1 MGKVLMEITMSLD
14 GYVAGP
20 DVSPNEPMGR
30 GGEDLHEWMFA
41 GKSAADIEAFQ
52 TTLFSGVGAVIIG
65 RRMVD
70 LGIGPWGE
78 EPPYHAPCFVVTHR
92 PAETIVKNGGTSYIF
107 VTEGIEAAMAQ
118 AKATSGEQDVMVNG
132 GGDIDRQYLNAGV
145 QRAGEGPPG
154 NLRPLPHRPDDEHLR
169 PRHAAHPGRRL
180 WAFLQALYA
189 GIRGQRHATMLREQ
203 GIPRHLQDFH

>member
-30 GGEDLHEWMFA
+30 GGEALHEWMFA
-41 GKSAADIEAFQ
+41 GKSAADIEALQ
-52 TTLFSGVGAVIIG
+52 TNLFGGVGAVIMG

-70 LGIGPWGE
+70 LGIRPWGE

-92 PAETIVKNGGTSYIF
+92 PAETIVKKGGTSYIF

-118 AKATSGEQDVMVNG
+118 AKAAAGEQDVMVNG
-132 GGDIDRQYLNAGV
+132 GADVDRQYLNAGLIDEIHLHLAPIILRGGTPLFTGLRQDLRLV
-145 QRAGEGPPG
+145 PSQATNGPLATHLTYQADVSAVRA
-154 NLRPLPHRPDDEHLR
+154 
-169 PRHAAHPGRRL
+169 
-180 WAFLQALYA
+180 
-189 GIRGQRHATMLREQ
+189 
-203 GIPRHLQDFH
+203 